1 MLTLHFRE
9 FGEGKPLVILHGLF
23 GSSDNW
29 QSLAQRFASFYR
41 VFCVDLRNHG
51 RSPWH
56 DDHSYDT
63 MVDDVYALIKEY
75 ELSEIILLGHSMGG
89 KVAMQLAQQYPHLL
103 EKLVIADMGI
113 KAYPM
118 HHQHILAGIHALHL
132 DKITSRSEAEETLK
146 LYVENDGIRQ
156 FLLKN
161 LYWIEKGK
169 LAWRMNVAVLE
180 RAMPN
185 ILSALPI
192 GECWT
197 PTLFLRGELSNYIL
211 PEDFEGIEAA
221 FPDATIETIP
231 HAGHW
236 LHAEQPEL
244 FFDAVMG
251 FCLR

>member
-1 MLTLHFRE
+1 MLELYYRE
-9 FGEGKPLVILHGLF
+9 YGAGKPLLILHGLF

-41 VFCVDLRNHG
+41 VICIDLRNHG

-56 DDHSYDT
+56 EEHNYEAMSDDL
-63 MVDDVYALIKEY
+63 YAFMKAQGLND
-75 ELSEIILLGHSMGG
+75 IILLGHSMGG
-89 KVAMQLAQQYPHLL
+89 KVAMRFAQAYPHLIN
-103 EKLVIADMGI
+103 KLIVADMGI

-118 HHQHILAGIHALHL
+118 HHQHILAGIHSLHL
-132 DKITSRSEAEETLK
+132 ETLGSRNEAEEILK
-146 LYVENDGIRQ
+146 IHVENDGIRQ

-180 RAMPN
+180 REMPN
-185 ILSALPI
+185 ILAALPEA
-192 GECWT
+192 ECWT
-197 PTLFLRGELSNYIL
+197 ATLFLRGELSNYIL
-211 PEDFEGIEAA
+211 EEDEEQILKQ
-221 FPDATIETIP
+221 FPDASIETIP

-236 LHAEQPEL
+236 LHAEQADL